1 MVGNRE
7 AFITSSPPTQADL
20 LSTRTSTVL
29 PRLAVEA
36 VEAVE
41 A

>member
-1 MVGNRE
+1 LGT
-7 AFITSSPPTQADL
+7 AKLSSPQALPHKLTL